1 MPNVNLDRVIR
12 LEFSNDK
19 SFETVTD
26 IITNIV
32 AGTLKIEEMLTD
44 KDLKYGSLFASKL
57 EVQIYDKDDL
67 SNKFIRCIITENNVD
82 KPMFFGI
89 VDSCT
94 KDYSDTYRDIIA
106 YDMSYFYNKKN
117 GAWAYNQFWEE
128 KQAQGQTSCTLAQ
141 LRAYI
146 ITTFDIP
153 YSFDP
158 LPDDTFIVKYSVPI
172 SSISVTNLLQML
184 FAMSCKF
191 LHFTRAGRME
201 VIHLDYWGV
210 SEVLNLEGLYEKE
223 NSIFEEAPIAYYTNV
238 QLYDALGT
246 LKYDT
251 DTTPP
256 SANKTTNPYTISNNL
271 LIQNAA
277 QPDLKAYGDFVKQF
291 ADLLRFTPCDVQ
303 MIVGDLDIKVGQRCH
318 TSQGDFFVFH
328 NELSGPLL
336 VNQKIGAD
344 ANLQNNETS
353 VETSFATA
361 VLEQGTSGG
370 GGTGGNL
377 IDIMSNIVLCAGIVT
392 VGAFQATFGAS
403 FVVSER
409 SMEPANSTYNEDFV
423 EVKDGAA
430 VMLTEFT
437 YSSEQFNIDSGYVA
451 KVEVD
456 KSIFDTV
463 NNIDVEE

>member
-94 KDYSDTYRDIIA
+94 KDYSDTYRDIVA

-146 ITTFDIP
+146 ITTFNIP
-153 YSFDP
+153 FSFDP

-392 VGAFQATFGAS
+392 VGAFQATFGSS
-403 FVVSER
+403 FVVTNR
-409 SMEPANSTYNEDFV
+409 NIRANDVVYNIDYVQNEDGVLSLITDYELEGQAVSIDKGNLAVV
-423 EVKDGAA
+423 EFDNTNFQESIY
-430 VMLTEFT
+430 M
-437 YSSEQFNIDSGYVA
+437 
-451 KVEVD
+451 EVQ
-456 KSIFDTV
+456 
-463 NNIDVEE
+463 

>member
-94 KDYSDTYRDIIA
+94 KDYSDTYRDIVA

-153 YSFDP
+153 FSFDP

-336 VNQKIGAD
+336 VNQKISAD

-361 VLEQGTSGG
+361 VLEQGTGG

-403 FVVSER
+403 LAIGER
-409 SMEPANSTYNEDFV
+409 ELNANNT
-423 EVKDGAA
+423 
-430 VMLTEFT
+430 T
-437 YSSEQFNIDSGYVA
+437 YSQTYLQDQNDVLSMITSYTFEVEDETIDTGYC
-451 KVEVD
+451 
-456 KSIFDTV
+456 KSFT
-463 NNIDVEE
+463 IDNSDINSISSLEIVI